1 MFLAIS
7 SCYVTGRIVP
17 AAKREAMKAG
27 EFGMT
32 RTCLA
37 VILAAGESTR
47 MKSSMSKVL
56 HPVGGRP
63 MIAHVVESLV
73 NAGISSVALVVGRDA
88 EPVTSAAK
96 RGDIEISAFL
106 QTERLGTGHAVL
118 AAKEAIARGYDDI
131 LVVFGDTP
139 LITAAPLIAAR
150 QALAEGNDVVV
161 IGFQTTDPTG
171 YGRLIVENG
180 ELLAIRE
187 QKDASEEERR
197 ITYCNGGLM
206 AISGDKALELLGK
219 IGNTNVKGEYYLTD
233 IVEIVR
239 AGGGKAIAVEA
250 PESELMGCNNRAELA
265 LIEAVW
271 QKRRR
276 HELMVS
282 GVSMIA
288 PETVFL
294 AFDTEIGQDVMIEPN
309 VVFGP
314 GVTVESGAVVHA
326 FSHLEGAHV
335 GVGAT
340 VGPYARLRP
349 GANLGPDAKVG
360 NFCEVKKA
368 EIGAGAK
375 INHLTYIGDAF
386 VGEKTNI
393 GAGTITCNY
402 DGVNKHITRIGA
414 NAFIGSN
421 SSLVAPVSVGDG
433 ALVASGS
440 VVTEDVPADAV
451 AFGRARQEIKP
462 GRATILRERYQA
474 EKAARKK

>member
-1 MFLAIS
+1 
-7 SCYVTGRIVP
+7 
-17 AAKREAMKAG
+17 MKAG
-27 EFGMT
+27 EFAMT

-63 MIAHVVESLV
+63 MIGHVVESLV

-88 EPVTSAAK
+88 DPVTSAAS
-96 RGDIEISAFL
+96 RSDIEISAFL

-118 AAKEAIARGYDDI
+118 AARQAIAKGYDDI

-139 LITAAPLIAAR
+139 LITAAPLMAAR
-150 QALAEGNDVVV
+150 KALGEGNDVVV
-161 IGFQTTDPTG
+161 IGFQTADPTG

-180 ELLAIRE
+180 ELQAIRE
-187 QKDASEEERR
+187 QTDASEEEKR

-206 AISGDKALELLGK
+206 AINGEKALDLLGK
-219 IGNTNVKGEYYLTD
+219 IGNANVKGEYYLTD

-250 PESELMGCNNRAELA
+250 PEAELMGCNNRAELA

-294 AFDTEIGQDVMIEPN
+294 AFDTQIGQDVMIEPN

-314 GVTVESGAVVHA
+314 GVTVESGAVIHA

-335 GVGAT
+335 SAGAT

-349 GANLGPDAKVG
+349 GANLGRDSKVG

-375 INHLTYIGDAF
+375 VNHLTYIGDAF

-402 DGVNKHITRIGA
+402 DGVNKHVTRIGA

-433 ALVASGS
+433 AMVASGS

-451 AFGRARQEIKP
+451 AFGRARQEIKA
-462 GRATILRERYQA
+462 GRAKILRERYQA

>member
-1 MFLAIS
+1 
-7 SCYVTGRIVP
+7 
-17 AAKREAMKAG
+17 
-27 EFGMT
+27 MT

-56 HPVGGRP
+56 HPVGGRA

-88 EPVTSAAK
+88 DSVTSAAK

-118 AAKEAIARGYDDI
+118 AAKEAIAKGYDDI

-139 LITAAPLIAAR
+139 LITAAPLMAAR
-150 QALAEGNDVVV
+150 KALAEGNDVVV
-161 IGFQTTDPTG
+161 IGFQTADPTG
-171 YGRLIVENG
+171 YGRLIVENC
-180 ELLAIRE
+180 ELQAIRE
-187 QKDASEEERR
+187 QKDASEEEKR

-206 AISGDKALELLGK
+206 AINGEKALDLLGK
-219 IGNTNVKGEYYLTD
+219 IGNANVKGEYYLTD

-250 PESELMGCNNRAELA
+250 PEAELMGCNNRAELA

-294 AFDTEIGQDVMIEPN
+294 AFDTQISQDVMIEPN

-314 GVTVESGAVVHA
+314 GVTVESGAVIHA

-335 GVGAT
+335 SAGAT

-349 GANLGPDAKVG
+349 GANLGRDAKVG

-375 INHLTYIGDAF
+375 VNHLTYIGDAF

-462 GRATILRERYQA
+462 GRAKILRERYQA

>member
-1 MFLAIS
+1 
-7 SCYVTGRIVP
+7 
-17 AAKREAMKAG
+17 
-27 EFGMT
+27 MT

-56 HPVGGRP
+56 HPVGGRS

-73 NAGISSVALVVGRDA
+73 DAGISSVALVVGRDA
-88 EPVTSAAK
+88 DSVTSAAN
-96 RGDIEISAFL
+96 RSDIEISAFL

-118 AAKEAIARGYDDI
+118 AAKEAIAKGYDDI

-139 LITAAPLIAAR
+139 LITAAPLMAAR
-150 QALAEGNDVVV
+150 KALAEGNDVVV
-161 IGFQTTDPTG
+161 IGFQTADPTG

-180 ELLAIRE
+180 ELQAIRE
-187 QKDASEEERR
+187 QKDASEEEKR

-206 AISGDKALELLGK
+206 AINGEMALDLLDK
-219 IGNTNVKGEYYLTD
+219 IGNVNVKGEYYLTD

-250 PESELMGCNNRAELA
+250 PEAELMGCNNRAELA

-294 AFDTEIGQDVMIEPN
+294 AFDTEIGQDVTIEPN

-314 GVTVESGAVVHA
+314 GVTIESGAVIHA

-335 GVGAT
+335 SAGAT

-349 GANLGPDAKVG
+349 GANLGRDSKVG

-375 INHLTYIGDAF
+375 VNHLTYIGDAF

-402 DGVNKHITRIGA
+402 DGVNKHVTRIGT
-414 NAFIGSN
+414 NVFIGSN

-451 AFGRARQEIKP
+451 AFARARQEIKP
-462 GRATILRERYQA
+462 GRAKILRERYQA